1 VAVVIYV
8 PLMGGLS
15 CYENESTGFVH
26 LISLTSSSMG
36 AVIRVSS
43 PTKSRRVPP
52 ALCEYRVSNVSKFT
66 TRSSQLIPGV
76 QLVERGAS
84 ISVA

>member
-8 PLMGGLS
+8 PLTGGLS

-36 AVIRVSS
+36 AVIR
-43 PTKSRRVPP
+43 
-52 ALCEYRVSNVSKFT
+52 ALYLT
-66 TRSSQLIPGV
+66 TSG
-76 QLVERGAS
+76 
-84 ISVA
+84 